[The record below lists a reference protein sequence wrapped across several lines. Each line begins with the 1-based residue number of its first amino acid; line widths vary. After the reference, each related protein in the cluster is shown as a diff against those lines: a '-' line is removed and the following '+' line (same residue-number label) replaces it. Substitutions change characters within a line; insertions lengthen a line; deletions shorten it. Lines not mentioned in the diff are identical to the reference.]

1 VEKHVGDISGTD
13 AMEVRMKDEHVI
25 AWLAIGSPS
34 DNQRPTP
41 EHQPIYNNTIYPWYR
56 TTYSWADLMEFP
68 LQYKP
73 YYKACLIKVIY
84 IIITNTVLS
93 LSVSN

>member
-1 VEKHVGDISGTD
+1 
-13 AMEVRMKDEHVI
+13 MKDEHVI

-56 TTYSWADLMEFP
+56 TTYSWAALMEFP
-68 LQYKP
+68 LQY
-73 YYKACLIKVIY
+73 LR
-84 IIITNTVLS
+84 TRLVLVKLYS
-93 LSVSN
+93 KEK